1 MNFWLCINEIPVEL
15 EKDFSTSKETSKE
28 IVSDHIGTSDKQFDK
43 SRIDLKDIF
52 LIVIIACL
60 SRV

>member
-1 MNFWLCINEIPVEL
+1 MQL

-43 SRIDLKDIF
+43 SRIDLKDVF

-60 SRV
+60 SLV

>member
-1 MNFWLCINEIPVEL
+1 MNLWLYINEIPMQL

-43 SRIDLKDIF
+43 SRIDLKDVF

-60 SRV
+60 SLV

>member
-1 MNFWLCINEIPVEL
+1 MNFWLHINEIPVEL

-28 IVSDHIGTSDKQFDK
+28 IVSDCIGTSDKQFDK

-60 SRV
+60 SLV

>member
-60 SRV
+60 SLV